1 MNDRCRLSEVE
12 TVSEIETDWKE
23 PFNHAQGIA
32 IIELGKYKNMTLTDQ
47 INNDLKAAMKAKDK
61 QTMTA
66 LRAIKSQLLL
76 AATEKGA
83 GETSDEAGIKM
94 LQKLVK
100 QRKESAELYQSQ
112 GREDLAAPEMAEAA
126 IIEKYLPKQLSAE
139 ELKPILQAII
149 DRVGAKEPKDMGK
162 VMGVASKE
170 LGGKAD
176 GKTISTVVKELLS

>member
-1 MNDRCRLSEVE
+1 
-12 TVSEIETDWKE
+12 
-23 PFNHAQGIA
+23 
-32 IIELGKYKNMTLTDQ
+32 MTLTDQ
-47 INNDLKAAMKAKDK
+47 INNDLKEAMKAKDK
-61 QTMTA
+61 ETLTA

-83 GETSDEAGIKM
+83 EGESSDEAGIKM

-100 QRKESAELYQSQ
+100 QRKESAELYLGQ
-112 GREDLAAPEMAEAA
+112 GRNDLADPELAEAA

-149 DRVGAKEPKDMGK
+149 DKVGAAGPQDMGK
-162 VMGVASKE
+162 VMGAASQQ

-176 GKTISTVVKELLS
+176 GKTISTVVRGLLS